1 MWSKWACKHFRREL
15 LYWRRSLISAKQS
28 DITMPYYIYKIVPG
42 PTDLTKSL
50 EKLEQYDAFKEAKGR
65 AREMRAQMDKDADY
79 MIKVMFADS
88 ELEAE
93 EKLME
98 KREQP
103 ILREWE
109 K

>member
-1 MWSKWACKHFRREL
+1 
-15 LYWRRSLISAKQS
+15 
-28 DITMPYYIYKIVPG
+28 MPYYLYKIIAG
-42 PTDLTKSL
+42 PTDLLKKL
-50 EKLEQYDAFKEAKGR
+50 EKIEQYDSF
-65 AREMRAQMDKDADY
+65 KDAKQHARSLRAAMTENDDY
-79 MIKVMFADS
+79 IVKVMFANS

>member
-1 MWSKWACKHFRREL
+1 
-15 LYWRRSLISAKQS
+15 
-28 DITMPYYIYKIVPG
+28 MPYYIYKIIAG
-42 PTDLTKSL
+42 PTDLVKTL
-50 EKLEQYDAFKEAKGR
+50 EKIEQYDSFKEARQLARSLR
-65 AREMRAQMDKDADY
+65 AGMSDNDNY
-79 MIKVMFADS
+79 TVKVMFADS

-93 EKLME
+93 EKLMV

>member
-1 MWSKWACKHFRREL
+1 
-15 LYWRRSLISAKQS
+15 
-28 DITMPYYIYKIVPG
+28 MPYYIYKIIAG
-42 PTDLTKSL
+42 PTNLLKTLK
-50 EKLEQYDAFKEAKGR
+50 KMEQYDAFKDAKQR
-65 AREMRAQMDKDADY
+65 ARSLRAEMADDDSY
-79 MIKVMFADS
+79 TIKVMFADS

>member
-1 MWSKWACKHFRREL
+1 
-15 LYWRRSLISAKQS
+15 
-28 DITMPYYIYKIVPG
+28 MPYYIYKITEG
-42 PTDLTKSL
+42 PTDLLKTL
-50 EKLEQYDAFKEAKGR
+50 EKIEQHDSFKDAKQR
-65 AREMRAQMDKDADY
+65 ARSLRAAMNENDQY
-79 MIKVMFADS
+79 TVKVMFAAS

-93 EKLME
+93 EQLLE

>member
-1 MWSKWACKHFRREL
+1 
-15 LYWRRSLISAKQS
+15 
-28 DITMPYYIYKIVPG
+28 MPYYIYKITAG
-42 PTDLTKSL
+42 PTDLLKTL
-50 EKLEQYDAFKEAKGR
+50 EKIEQYDSFKEAKQR
-65 AREMRAQMDKDADY
+65 ARSLRADMSKNDQY
-79 MIKVMFADS
+79 TVKVMFAAS

-93 EKLME
+93 EQLME

>member
-1 MWSKWACKHFRREL
+1 
-15 LYWRRSLISAKQS
+15 
-28 DITMPYYIYKIVPG
+28 MPYYIYKIIAG
-42 PTDLTKSL
+42 PTDLVKTL
-50 EKLEQYDAFKEAKGR
+50 EKIEHYDSFKEARQLARSLR
-65 AREMRAQMDKDADY
+65 AGMPDNDNY
-79 MIKVMFADS
+79 TVKVMFADS

>member
-1 MWSKWACKHFRREL
+1 
-15 LYWRRSLISAKQS
+15 
-28 DITMPYYIYKIVPG
+28 MPYYIYKIIAG
-42 PTDLTKSL
+42 PTELLKTL
-50 EKLEQYDAFKEAKGR
+50 EKIERYDSFKEARGHARRLR
-65 AREMRAQMDKDADY
+65 AEMTDNDDY
-79 MIKVMFADS
+79 RIKVMFADS

>member
-1 MWSKWACKHFRREL
+1 
-15 LYWRRSLISAKQS
+15 
-28 DITMPYYIYKIVPG
+28 MPYYIYKIIPG
-42 PTDLTKSL
+42 PTDLLKTL
-50 EKLEQYDAFKEAKGR
+50 EKIEQYDSFKEAKQR
-65 AREMRAQMDKDADY
+65 ARSLRAAMADTDSY
-79 MIKVMFADS
+79 TIKVMFAGS

-93 EKLME
+93 EQLME

>member
-1 MWSKWACKHFRREL
+1 
-15 LYWRRSLISAKQS
+15 
-28 DITMPYYIYKIVPG
+28 MPYYIYKIIAG
-42 PTDLTKSL
+42 PTELLKTL
-50 EKLEQYDAFKEAKGR
+50 EKIERYDSFKEAREHARRLR
-65 AREMRAQMDKDADY
+65 AGMTDNDNY
-79 MIKVMFADS
+79 SIKVMFADS

-93 EKLME
+93 EKLMV

>member
-1 MWSKWACKHFRREL
+1 
-15 LYWRRSLISAKQS
+15 
-28 DITMPYYIYKIVPG
+28 MPYYIYKIVAG
-42 PTDLTKSL
+42 PTDLLKTL
-50 EKLEQYDAFKEAKGR
+50 EKIEQFDSFKEARQR
-65 AREMRAQMDKDADY
+65 ARSLRAAMSADDTV
-79 MIKVMFADS
+79 KVMFASS

-93 EKLME
+93 EKLLE

>member
-1 MWSKWACKHFRREL
+1 
-15 LYWRRSLISAKQS
+15 
-28 DITMPYYIYKIVPG
+28 MPYYIYKIIAG
-42 PTDLTKSL
+42 PTDLVKTL
-50 EKLEQYDAFKEAKGR
+50 EKIEQYDAFKEARQLARSLR
-65 AREMRAQMDKDADY
+65 AGMSDNDNY
-79 MIKVMFADS
+79 TVKVMFADS

>member
-1 MWSKWACKHFRREL
+1 
-15 LYWRRSLISAKQS
+15 
-28 DITMPYYIYKIVPG
+28 MPYYIYKITDG
-42 PTDLTKSL
+42 PTDLLKTL
-50 EKLEQYDAFKEAKGR
+50 EKIEQHDTFKDAKQR
-65 AREMRAQMDKDADY
+65 ARSLRAAMTESDQFTV
-79 MIKVMFADS
+79 KVMFAAS

-93 EKLME
+93 EQLME